1 MGRGGAHWNQGR
13 GNQFVPPQQQGPGFP
28 RYQDFQEGYG
38 NGRGAQF
45 LPDPRGMFP
54 QSEPWM
60 SGQQMMGQTFAAPI
74 RSPGFGRP
82 FESNMP
88 QQNTPSV
95 FPSGSKGSVQS
106 NGGVQNPAQ
115 IDVLGD
121 AGKGAG
127 ATDVTKACKRCADP
141 GHIAKDCKA
150 ILSCINCGL
159 KNAHLSSK
167 CGMVTRARRVVQ
179 LVGCAHAGL
188 QMLVAKS
195 SRKPE
200 EGDTDQQVTGVVTV
214 ITGKT
219 DASQLREGF
228 NRQFPWGADWKI
240 SNFGSNMF
248 LASFPSR
255 FKLEGMSA
263 FDCFGLR
270 ESSALVKVTEWS
282 PTSTAKFKVYTVWV
296 RVIGVPETLLNEEGF
311 DEIGSMLGIVQRCA
325 MKVKVLQWHAVASWT
340 WDAQDETCGICRMA
354 FDGCCPDCK
363 FPGDDCPIIWGA
375 CNHAFHLHY
384 ILKWVNSQTST
395 PLCPMCRRE
404 WQFKG

>member
-214 ITGKT
+214 ITG
-219 DASQLREGF
+219 
-228 NRQFPWGADWKI
+228 
-240 SNFGSNMF
+240 
-248 LASFPSR
+248 
-255 FKLEGMSA
+255 
-263 FDCFGLR
+263 
-270 ESSALVKVTEWS
+270 
-282 PTSTAKFKVYTVWV
+282 
-296 RVIGVPETLLNEEGF
+296 
-311 DEIGSMLGIVQRCA
+311 A